1 MAEVMVTDNAAGAP
15 VAGVPQPQS
24 APAYPSTADHTTAD
38 HTTAKPVHHPTHD
51 RQAVRARAR
60 SRARRRVGRGLGARI
75 FLILLALGLVFG
87 ALGLSGRSVSF
98 PVWAVAEVET
108 RLNGALAEALPQGS
122 VSIGAIDVMV
132 DADWV
137 PRLRLQDLRLLQPG
151 GRAILTLPDT
161 RLTLD
166 ATALLSGQLRAQ
178 SLRVIGARV
187 AIRRNAAGQFD
198 LTFGSGGGGPR
209 ITSLAGLFDAAD
221 RLFAAPAMADLQS
234 VEAEALSLSLSDART
249 GQTWDVGDGR
259 LSLANRKTELA
270 AELSLSLTGNAAT
283 PARVVLTVVSEKAA
297 GRARLTAQVDG
308 VAAADLAAQTPVLA
322 WLGVLDA
329 PISGSLA
336 ARVDAGGLTALE
348 GRLDLGKGALKPS
361 PNTSPIAFDKVSL
374 GIGYDPAA
382 GRILLTGINVESRSL
397 RLAASGHTYLVDD
410 KGQPITGALSGRIP
424 AAFVGQLAMTGIG
437 IDPEG
442 LFQAPLKFAQGA
454 LDVRLRLNPFVL
466 DIGQMSL
473 TSPDR
478 RLSLKGRIGAEP
490 GGWRTSLDLSLDRAT
505 RDGLLRLWPL
515 TAVPPTRAWIERNL
529 LDGLL
534 TDVTA
539 AFRAGPGSEPR
550 LHLGYNFAE
559 ASLRVLP
566 TLPPIEDAVGYA
578 TIEAQTYTLVL
589 TKGRVTP
596 PQGGAIEAGGSVFAV
611 PDMTA
616 KPASAQMRLVTSS
629 SLTAMLSLLDQPP
642 FGFLTKA
649 QMPVGLGQGTARM
662 ETRMTMPLGR
672 KLTLADVDYTV
683 TGTISDFASDLL
695 VPGKKIT
702 APVLSMSATPKGM
715 TVAGPGLI
723 GTVPF
728 DVTLTQGFAPPQS
741 DPGPASPGP
750 ASPGLAPPGPGIP
763 AQIDG
768 TITLSPVAV
777 AEFGLGLPDGMV
789 TGAGPAQVS
798 VTLPRGGAGQLVLV
812 SDLNRIGMTIPELG
826 WTKPPGVRGRLEV
839 QVKLGAQPV
848 IERLSLSGAG
858 LEAEGAV
865 TLRPGGGLEVAR
877 FSRVRLAGW
886 LDAAVEITGRGA
898 GQAVGLAVTEGV
910 VDMRRLPEQRGS
922 PAQAGGSPLTRT
934 LDRLQVADSI
944 ALTRFR
950 GAFSLSGGLN
960 GDFRADVNGEAPIIG
975 TVAPARGGTA
985 VRIRAKDAG
994 QVMAAAGI
1002 FASARGGTLDLQ
1014 LIPRKSPGEYDGRAD
1029 IADVRVRDANVLA
1042 ELLNAISVV
1051 GILDQLNG
1059 EGIVFNQADADFVL
1073 TPDAIQVTRGAAIGA
1088 SLGVSMAGLYRTAD
1102 KRLQL
1107 QGVIS
1112 PIYLVNGIGAVFTKR
1127 GEGLF
1132 GFNYALGGT
1141 ADAPEVSVNPLSI
1154 LTPGMF
1160 REIFRRPAPIL
1171 QSTTTEPAI
1180 DFAPPEQDPVPQP
1193 KARRGEDR

>member
-1 MAEVMVTDNAAGAP
+1 MAEVTVTDNAAGAP
-15 VAGVPQPQS
+15 AAGVPQPQS
-24 APAYPSTADHTTAD
+24 ATADHA
-38 HTTAKPVHHPTHD
+38 TAKPVRHPTHD
-51 RQAVRARAR
+51 RSAVRARAK

-75 FLILLALGLVFG
+75 FLILLALGLVLG
-87 ALGLSGRSVSF
+87 GLGLSGRSISF
-98 PVWAVAEVET
+98 PVWAVAEVEA

-122 VSIGAIDVMV
+122 VSVGAIDVMV

-137 PRLRLQDLRLLQPG
+137 PRLRLQDLRLLRPG

-166 ATALLSGQLRAQ
+166 ARALLSGTFRAQ
-178 SLRVIGARV
+178 SVRVIGARV
-187 AIRRNAAGQFD
+187 AIRRDAAGQFD
-198 LTFGSGGGGPR
+198 LTFGAGSGGPR

-221 RLFAAPAMADLQS
+221 RLFAAPALADLLT

-249 GQTWDVGDGR
+249 GQTWEVGDGR

-270 AELSLSLTGNAAT
+270 AELSLSLMGNAAT
-283 PARVVLTVVSEKAA
+283 PARVVLTVVSEKNA
-297 GRARLTAQVDG
+297 GRARLTAQVDQ
-308 VAAADLAAQTPVLA
+308 VAAADLAAKTPVLG

-336 ARVDAGGLTALE
+336 ASIDSGGLAALE
-348 GRLDLGKGALKPS
+348 GRLDLGKGALRPS

-374 GIGYDPAA
+374 GIGYDPGA
-382 GRILLTGINVESRSL
+382 GRILLTGVNVESRSL
-397 RLAASGHTYLVDD
+397 RLAASGHAYLVND
-410 KGQPITGALSGRIP
+410 KGQPITGPLSGRIP
-424 AAFVGQLAMTGIG
+424 AAFVGQLAMTDVG

-473 TSPDR
+473 TAPDR

-490 GGWRTSLDLSLDRAT
+490 GGWRTALDLTLDRAS

-534 TDVTA
+534 TDVA
-539 AFRAGPGSEPR
+539 ASFRTGPGSEPR
-550 LHLGYNFAE
+550 LHLGYSFAE
-559 ASLRVLP
+559 ARLRVLP

-578 TIEAQTYTLVL
+578 TVEAQTYTLVL

-596 PQGGAIEAGGSVFAV
+596 PEGGAIEAGGSVFAV

-616 KPASAQMRLVTSS
+616 KPASARMRLVTSS

-642 FGFLTKA
+642 FGFMTKA
-649 QMPVGLGQGTARM
+649 QMPVGLGQGTAQM

-683 TGTISDFASDLL
+683 TGTISDFTSDVL
-695 VPGKKIT
+695 VPGKVIT
-702 APVLSMSATPKGM
+702 APILSMSATPQGM

-723 GTVPF
+723 GAVPF
-728 DVTLTQGFAPPQS
+728 DVTLTQGFAPPS
-741 DPGPASPGP
+741 AGPAPV
-750 ASPGLAPPGPGIP
+750 PPGPGPDIP

-777 AEFGLGLPDGMV
+777 AEFGMGLPDGMV

-798 VTLPRGGAGQLVLV
+798 VTVPRGEPARLVLV

-826 WTKPPGVRGRLEV
+826 WTKPPGVRGRLEA
-839 QVKLGAQPV
+839 QVRLGALPV
-848 IERLSLSGAG
+848 IEKLSLSGAG
-858 LEAEGAV
+858 LEAEGSV
-865 TLRPGGGLEVAR
+865 TLRPGAGLDVAR
-877 FSRVRLAGW
+877 FSRVRLDGW

-898 GQAVGLAVTEGV
+898 GRSVGLAVTEGV
-910 VDMRRLPEQRGS
+910 VDLRRLPEQRGS
-922 PAQAGGSPLTRT
+922 PEGSGGSPLTLT

-960 GDFRADVNGEAPIIG
+960 GDFRADVNGEAPITG
-975 TVAPARGGTA
+975 SVAPAKGGTA

-994 QVMAAAGI
+994 QVMAATGI

-1014 LIPRKSPGEYDGRAD
+1014 LIPRKTPGHYDGRAD
-1029 IADVRVRDANVLA
+1029 IANIRVRDANVLA

-1059 EGIVFNQADADFVL
+1059 EGIVFNEADADFVL

-1088 SLGVSMAGLYRTAD
+1088 SLGVSMAGLYSTAD

-1112 PIYLVNGIGAVFTKR
+1112 PIYLVNGIGALFSQR

-1180 DFAPPEQDPVPQP
+1180 GFAAPEQDSVRRP
-1193 KARRGEDR
+1193 KVRRGEDR